1 VADALS
7 GLRLLLA
14 VVFPLLLVRGGA
26 APLVVWGVAALS
38 DYLDGPIARRRGAT
52 SARGA
57 ILDNVADVAFV
68 LGGLVTAAALGLVT
82 WIAPVSI
89 VGSVGCYV
97 LASRRLSRDA
107 GPPRLARNRIGHWAG
122 IVNWACVGVV
132 AGALALPQVIGPG
145 LLGAAGVITS
155 AINLAA
161 VGARLVGR
169 QLASRAS

>member
-14 VVFPLLLVRGGA
+14 VVFPLLLIRGGV
-26 APLVVWGVAALS
+26 APLIVWAVAAIS
-38 DYLDGPIARRRGAT
+38 DYVDGPIARRRGIT

-82 WIAPVSI
+82 WVAPLSI
-89 VGSVGCYV
+89 VGSVGGYV
-97 LASRRLSRDA
+97 LASRQLSRQD
-107 GPPRLARNRIGHWAG
+107 GPPRLARSRIGHWAG
-122 IVNWACVGVV
+122 VVNWACVGVV
-132 AGALALPQVIGPG
+132 AGALALPQVVGPG
-145 LLGAAGVITS
+145 LLGVAGAVTS

-161 VGARLVGR
+161 VGARLLGR
-169 QLASRAS
+169 

>member
-1 VADALS
+1 MADALS

-26 APLVVWGVAALS
+26 APLGLWAVAALS
-38 DYLDGPIARRRGAT
+38 DYVDGPIARRRGA

-68 LGGLVTAAALGLVT
+68 LGGLVTAAALGFVT
-82 WIAPVSI
+82 WVVPVSV
-89 VGSVGCYV
+89 VGSVGGYV

-107 GPPRLARNRIGHWAG
+107 GPPRLARSRVGHWAG
-122 IVNWACVGVV
+122 VVNWACVGVV
-132 AGALALPQVIGPG
+132 AGALALPELIGPW
-145 LLGAAGVITS
+145 LLDAAGVVTS

-161 VGARLVGR
+161 VGSRLVGR
-169 QLASRAS
+169 

>member
-1 VADALS
+1 MADALS

-26 APLVVWGVAALS
+26 APFVMWGVAALS
-38 DYLDGPIARRRGAT
+38 DYVDGPIARRRGA

-82 WIAPVSI
+82 WVAPVSV
-89 VGSVGCYV
+89 VGSGGGYV

-107 GPPRLARNRIGHWAG
+107 GPPRLARSRIGHWAG
-122 IVNWACVGVV
+122 VVNWACVGVV
-132 AGALALPQVIGPG
+132 AGALALPELIGPW
-145 LLGAAGVITS
+145 LLDAAGVVTS

-161 VGARLVGR
+161 VGSRLVGR
-169 QLASRAS
+169 